1 MEANMT
7 TSIEN
12 KQDYLGSVKEVLEI
26 EANAILSLSE
36 RLNGEINQTI
46 EMILKCKNRVVVT
59 GMGKS
64 GLIAQKIVATL
75 ASTGTPS
82 LFLHPAEGLHGDLG
96 MVTKDDVVI
105 AISNSGETDEI
116 LNILPS
122 LKRIG
127 PKMVALVGKEKSTL
141 AEKSDVIL
149 SIGKVEEACPL
160 GLAPTTSTTVT
171 LAIGDAIAIALLK
184 ARDFQ
189 PEHFALFHPGGSLGR
204 KLLLTIQDVID
215 SNTNNPV
222 VYGDIEVKDV
232 LFEMTKSG
240 LGAISIIGTDGTLE
254 GILTDGDI
262 RRALIE
268 GNHILETPVSQLYSK
283 DPVTITNTIL
293 AAEALKIMED
303 KRVNVL
309 PVLND
314 KNEPISMV
322 HIHDL
327 TKMGL

>member
-1 MEANMT
+1 MT

-240 LGAISIIGTDGTLE
+240 LGAISIIGTDGKLE

>member
-1 MEANMT
+1 MT
-7 TSIEN
+7 TSVEN

-215 SNTNNPV
+215 SSTNNPV
-222 VYGDIEVKDV
+222 VYGDVEVKDV

>member
-1 MEANMT
+1 MT

>member
-240 LGAISIIGTDGTLE
+240 LGAISIIGTDGKLE

>member
-1 MEANMT
+1 MT

-240 LGAISIIGTDGTLE
+240 LGAISIIGTDGKLE

-283 DPVTITNTIL
+283 NPVTITNTIL